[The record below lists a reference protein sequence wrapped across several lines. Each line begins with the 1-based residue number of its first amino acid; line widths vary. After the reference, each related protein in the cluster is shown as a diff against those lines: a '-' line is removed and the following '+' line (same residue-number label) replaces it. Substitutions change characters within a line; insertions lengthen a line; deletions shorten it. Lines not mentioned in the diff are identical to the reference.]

1 MSEMLSVAKAARV
14 LGISRRKLQ
23 RQMEQQGLETF
34 EGAVSMNELFR
45 VYPDIETLLAETTEN
60 SRMRDRVKAIQE
72 AALLHG
78 YGHEEQEVDVLEGR
92 LKKIRLA
99 LLHSEEEKNL
109 QTAKVT
115 TMALALE
122 QAEMKAEHYL
132 EVIEEMNVRL
142 LKLKSCCNDKQKAS
156 LSQMI
161 DWLSVET
168 RH

>member
-1 MSEMLSVAKAARV
+1 MLSVAKAARV

-23 RQMEQQGLETF
+23 RQMEKQGLATF
-34 EGAVSMNELFR
+34 EGAVSISELFR
-45 VYPDIETLLAETTEN
+45 VYPEMEARLAEKTEN

-78 YGHEEQEVDVLEGR
+78 YGHEEQDVDILESR

-99 LLHSEEEKNL
+99 LLHSEEEKNI
-109 QTAKVT
+109 QTAKAT
-115 TMALALE
+115 TTALALN
-122 QAEMKAEHYL
+122 QAEAKAEHYL
-132 EVIEEMNVRL
+132 QVIEEMNVRL
-142 LKLKSCCNDKQKAS
+142 LKLKSCCNNKQKAS